1 MGREGIQVSTFRLAE
16 RNDCVDVDAT
26 EAWVE
31 VVAPAET
38 RSQPNAP
45 GVVLSIAEAR
55 HRYNEGVVDEI
66 EVDDSELAPL
76 DEGDREMA
84 DYFDSVWD
92 R

>member
-1 MGREGIQVSTFRLAE
+1 MSTFRLAE
-16 RNDCVDVDAT
+16 RNDCVNVDA

-55 HRYNEGVVDEI
+55 HRYNQGVVDEI
-66 EVDDSELAPL
+66 EVDVSELAPL
-76 DEGDREMA
+76 DEGNREMA